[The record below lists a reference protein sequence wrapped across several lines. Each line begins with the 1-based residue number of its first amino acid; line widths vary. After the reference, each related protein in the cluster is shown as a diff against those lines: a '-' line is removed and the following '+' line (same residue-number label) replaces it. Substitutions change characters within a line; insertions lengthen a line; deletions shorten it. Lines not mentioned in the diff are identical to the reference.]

1 MNMKLLFLSALMTL
15 TSFAADAAGR
25 SCALCADAVKL
36 EAELTT
42 VTPDPLD
49 PATVKRQDDLI
60 FKGSVLAGKILA
72 ASSLDEN
79 SALAVAELLTKLLAY
94 DNAMISVAD
103 NLRDVQRHYRA
114 GTLERALTKLESS
127 KKISSQEKADFIESY
142 GIKGA
147 L

>member
-1 MNMKLLFLSALMTL
+1 MILTWTIALSPLAG
-15 TSFAADAAGR
+15 AAGG

-36 EAELTT
+36 EAELAT
-42 VTPDPLD
+42 VAPDPLD
-49 PATVKRQDDLI
+49 PATVKKQDDLI
-60 FKGSVLAGKILA
+60 YRGSVLAGKILA
-72 ASSLDEN
+72 AATLDEK
-79 SALAVAELLTKLLAY
+79 SALAATELLTRLLAY

-114 GTLERALTKLESS
+114 GSLARALTKLESS
-127 KKISSQEKADFIESY
+127 KKISAQEKADFIESY